1 MIRDY
6 ENPLVS
12 LNKALLNPYFWGG
25 SVRGDCLISH
35 HSSDSIHFGCI
46 DGSLGGGPLRFPWH
60 RLKQEEERLMLKG
73 AQERIRAEARERR
86 EQLREAQRL
95 QVRELKRR
103 REMAGGGAHHF
114 RKWAAKNSVFFG
126 IG

>member
-1 MIRDY
+1 
-6 ENPLVS
+6 
-12 LNKALLNPYFWGG
+12 
-25 SVRGDCLISH
+25 
-35 HSSDSIHFGCI
+35 
-46 DGSLGGGPLRFPWH
+46 
-60 RLKQEEERLMLKG
+60 MLKG

-114 RKWAAKNSVFFG
+114 RK
-126 IG
+126 